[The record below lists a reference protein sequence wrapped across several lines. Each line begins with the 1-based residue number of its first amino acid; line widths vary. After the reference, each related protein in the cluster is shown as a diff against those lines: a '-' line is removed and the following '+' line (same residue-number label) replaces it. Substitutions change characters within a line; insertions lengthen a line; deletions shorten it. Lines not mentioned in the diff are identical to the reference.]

1 MMKNSP
7 LVSIIVPI
15 YNVENYLSKCLD
27 SLVNQTYSNIE
38 ILAVNDGSL
47 DRSMQIVEDYQ
58 KQFKQLKRLDKMNG
72 GLSDARN
79 YGIEHASGEY
89 LLFIDSDDYVDATM
103 AEKLVQAALLHN
115 ADIAVCDMEYVY
127 DTGERKYSSGGD
139 FKIGTVKEQVELF
152 NINNSACN
160 KLFKRNLFETNR
172 FIKGIWYEDL
182 ATIPKCCYEANQIVK
197 VDEVLY
203 FYYQR
208 SNSIIHTENP
218 KVFDIYLALEEL
230 KRYLIEK
237 NDYHHFEKIF
247 RKMLVIQGIE
257 LTNLRIKSFDNHV
270 IDYFEINHE
279 KASALFPSW
288 YWDSHVWA
296 SGVKKWIA
304 FTLFKFKQF
313 SILEKLYKKT
323 V

>member
-7 LVSIIVPI
+7 LVSVIVPI

-27 SLVNQTYSNIE
+27 SLVNQTHSNIE

-313 SILEKLYKKT
+313 GILEKLYKKT

>member
-38 ILAVNDGSL
+38 ILAVNDGSQ
-47 DRSMQIVEDYQ
+47 DGSMQIVEDYQ
-58 KQFKQLKRLDKMNG
+58 KKFKQLKRLDKMNG

-79 YGIEHASGEY
+79 YGIEHALGEY

-160 KLFKRNLFETNR
+160 KLFKRNIFENNR

-230 KRYLIEK
+230 KRYLI
-237 NDYHHFEKIF
+237 
-247 RKMLVIQGIE
+247 
-257 LTNLRIKSFDNHV
+257 
-270 IDYFEINHE
+270 
-279 KASALFPSW
+279 
-288 YWDSHVWA
+288 
-296 SGVKKWIA
+296 
-304 FTLFKFKQF
+304 
-313 SILEKLYKKT
+313 
-323 V
+323 